1 MNYSRLPNPPTKPYS
16 TLRLFLLF
24 PYQRSTMPPSPKT
37 ILASASPRRRQLLAA
52 AGIPFDVIE
61 SRIAEGH
68 SNREPARDYAL
79 RMAQEKARAVSS
91 RAPGAIVAVADTLVG
106 C

>member
-37 ILASASPRRRQLLAA
+37 ILASASPRRRQLLSA

-68 SNREPARDYAL
+68 SNRKPARDYAL
-79 RMAQEKARAVSS
+79 RMAQEKPPAVPS
-91 RAPGAIVAVADTLVG
+91 RSPRAIVVG
-106 C
+106 AHRIVS

>member
-37 ILASASPRRRQLLAA
+37 ILASASPRRRQLLAP
-52 AGIPFDVIE
+52 AGIPFDRLE
-61 SRIAEGH
+61 RRIAAGH
-68 SNREPARDYAL
+68 PNRDPPSDNAL
-79 RMAQEKARAVSS
+79 RMPQQKPPAASARPAGPIFAGA
-91 RAPGAIVAVADTLVG
+91 APIL
-106 C
+106 